1 MLYKGVITNNKDP
14 DQLGRYQVRIF
25 GLVDG
30 NKSGFATSKDA
41 DLPWAEAIGSTA
53 FGNIGGVG
61 VSSIMHQGTWVW
73 VMLMND
79 DPNIPVILG
88 TVFGNAKKDQ
98 DGFGDPDSKFPQEEC
113 SDLKPISGDKYN
125 FNQVIKTQS
134 GHLIEIDDSEGD
146 ERIHIHHKT
155 GTDILIDHEGN
166 IKVLGVKDADIKIA
180 DNVTWDIGKNSTI
193 KIGGNSTISV
203 QGNLSTTVNGNCTS
217 TVSGNSDTT
226 VSGNCTN
233 TTSGDFT
240 NKANSIT
247 SQAQGAHTIKGSPV
261 SLN

>member
-30 NKSGFATSKDA
+30 NTSGFGVSNNA
-41 DLPWAEAIGSTA
+41 DLPWAEAVGSTA

-73 VMLMND
+73 IMLMND
-79 DPNIPVILG
+79 DPNIPVIIG
-88 TVFGNAKKDQ
+88 TVLGNAKKDQ
-98 DGFGDPDSKFPQEEC
+98 DGFGDPEGKFPQQEG
-113 SDLKPISGDKYN
+113 SDLGPISGDKYN
-125 FNQVIKTQS
+125 YNQTIKTQS
-134 GHLIEIDDSEGD
+134 GHLIEIDDSSGD

-166 IKVLGVKDADIKIA
+166 IKVLGVKDADIKIT

-193 KIGGNSTISV
+193 KIGGNSKITV
-203 QGNLSTTVNGNCTS
+203 QGNLE
-217 TVSGNSDTT
+217 TT
-226 VSGNCTN
+226 VSGNN
-233 TTSGDFT
+233 TLTVSGNLDCNTSGSFT

-247 SQAQGAHTIKGSPV
+247 SQAQGAHTLKGSPL